1 MLKIP
6 GHTFTGTL
14 PPLNPNQLEIIGHL
28 QQYIQ
33 HLAGGLGERNLWHY
47 ENLQAAANYI
57 RRLFIAQGY
66 QPENQQYMIDNKLVQ
81 NIAVELSGSSLADEI
96 IIVGAHYDSI
106 LGSPGANDNGS
117 GMAVLLE
124 LSRLLAQKKLLRTVR
139 FVAFTNKELPFFG
152 TLDMGSYVYASR
164 AKARDEHIIAMLSLD
179 TLGYYSDD
187 KESQAYPVPALNYW
201 YPTVANFIAFVGNI
215 GSYPLIK
222 KVMGAFRHYAQFP
235 SEGLAAPTW
244 IKGIGSSDQVSFWQ
258 HDYPGIMIT
267 DTASFRYP
275 YYHTAN
281 DTPDKIDYCRTAR
294 VADGL
299 ARAVADLAGY
309 ATS

>member
-14 PPLNPNQLEIIGHL
+14 PPLTPSQLEITGHL

-66 QPENQQYMIDNKLVQ
+66 EPETQQYMVDNKTVQ
-81 NIAVELSGSSLADEI
+81 NIAAELPGSSLFQEI

-106 LGSPGANDNGS
+106 LGSPGANDNAS
-117 GMAVLLE
+117 GIAVLLE
-124 LSRLLAQKKLLRTVR
+124 LSRLLAHEQLQRTIR
-139 FVAFTNKELPFFG
+139 FVAFTNEEPPFFA

-164 AKARDEHIIAMLSLD
+164 AKIREEHIVAMLSLESM
-179 TLGYYSDD
+179 GYYADE
-187 KESQAYPVPALNYW
+187 KNSQTYPVQVLNYW

-215 GSYPLIK
+215 GSYSLIRQ
-222 KVMGAFRHYAQFP
+222 VTGIFRQHAKFP
-235 SEGLAAPTW
+235 SEGIAAPAW
-244 IKGIGSSDQVSFWQ
+244 VKGVGSSDHASFWQ
-258 HDYPGIMIT
+258 QGYPGIMIT
-267 DTASFRYP
+267 DTAPFRYP
-275 YYHTAN
+275 YYHRTS

-299 ARAVADLAGY
+299 AKAIADLAGH
-309 ATS
+309 